1 MIRNIE
7 NKIQILRENYFPVE
21 NKLNLPFYEWVC
33 SRYESDSN
41 FFTWLFEEDL
51 GDFGSHMTEP
61 RKQDYTNFLMYILQN
76 EMYKVLQDGSAKH
89 LTLGLYKSLK
99 GKTIKTIYI
108 GYAGQ
113 DGVDK
118 FTVGDLKSEYEIAE
132 GEKVEKF
139 INRAEYWKS
148 YMTEKQLNEKRT
160 TYRLFTVEGRNTFIS
175 VDQEYKPYFNEPTF
189 TYSDTDRA
197 VYFIEVT
204 EKGSVV

>member
-1 MIRNIE
+1 
-7 NKIQILRENYFPVE
+7 
-21 NKLNLPFYEWVC
+21 
-33 SRYESDSN
+33 
-41 FFTWLFEEDL
+41 
-51 GDFGSHMTEP
+51 
-61 RKQDYTNFLMYILQN
+61 MYILQN

-139 INRAEYWKS
+139 INHAEYWKS
-148 YMTEKQLNEKRT
+148 YMTEKQLNEKRN
-160 TYRLFTVEGRNTFIS
+160 TYKLLTADGRDTLIS

-189 TYSDTDRA
+189 TYNDTDRA
-197 VYFIEVT
+197 IYFIEAP
-204 EKGSVV
+204 EN